1 MNLPPQHESFPSQ
14 PRLTSVAINMQPLY
28 PLRFEPIF
36 KQQPWG
42 GTALQPL
49 LNQPSNGLATGEA
62 WLVSDV
68 DGNESCVQN
77 GPLRGTSL
85 RLLATQ
91 RHAELLGPVEL
102 SQGRFPI
109 LLKLI
114 DARKELSVQVHPTD
128 AQAEA
133 RAPGQ
138 LGKTEAWVVLAANP
152 ESSLL
157 YVGLKP
163 GVDRAMLEQGIA
175 NGTAAELLHR
185 FKPKAGDCVLLNA
198 GTVHAIGRD
207 LLLFEIQQTSDLT
220 YRLYDWNRVDA
231 NGQPR
236 QLHIEDGLD
245 CTDFERG
252 PVAPEPCDSL
262 ATSAQLINCKYFSL
276 SRHTVSGVERLGLDQ
291 RCAVYI
297 CIEGEGKLEGER
309 FARGDVVLL
318 PASAS
323 YATLEATQPMQLL
336 SCEPH

>member
-1 MNLPPQHESFPSQ
+1 
-14 PRLTSVAINMQPLY
+14 MQPLY

-49 LNQPSNGLATGEA
+49 LNRPANGLATGEA

-68 DGNESCVQN
+68 DGSESCVQN

-91 RHAELLGPVEL
+91 RRAELLGPINL

-114 DARKELSVQVHPTD
+114 DAKKELSVQVHPTD

-138 LGKTEAWVVLAANP
+138 LGKTEAWVVLDANP

-157 YVGLKP
+157 YVGLTP

-175 NGTAAELLHR
+175 EGTAAKLLHS
-185 FKPKAGDCVLLNA
+185 FQPNVGDCVLLNA

-220 YRLYDWNRVDA
+220 YRLYDWGRVDDK
-231 NGQPR
+231 GQAR
-236 QLHIEDGLD
+236 TLHIQDGLD
-245 CTDFERG
+245 CTDFASG
-252 PVAPEPCDSL
+252 PIAPVRSESL
-262 ATSAQLINCKYFSL
+262 TTGEQLINCKYFSL

-291 RCAVYI
+291 RCTVYI

-309 FARGDVVLL
+309 FARGDVALL

-323 YATLEATQPMQLL
+323 YATIETTQPMKLL